1 MKYALGNM
9 LNGYGVRGLDTD
21 AKAYIDAVI
30 AAGATVTATQRNAI
44 NAFVKG
50 GKTDGWWSS
59 MKRIYL
65 PIWGIAAPNAIEM
78 ATRTSGT
85 FVGTVTHSSGFVKGD
100 GSTGYFDFG
109 TRMQTDGLT
118 SASGLLFCLVRVA
131 DTMSA
136 AASMIGVNAIA
147 NSQLIRQSSATA
159 IQSRYTGSSLSLT
172 GGNARTGI
180 LSIASTANTSRS
192 FRRRVTS
199 GATSLATSA
208 GEAAFT
214 LANLNCYAMARNS
227 SGISEPTNAELGSYG
242 YMLGLSDA
250 NTDIFT
256 LALKNLWE
264 TCTGLTL
271 P

>member
-9 LNGYGVRGLDTD
+9 LNGIGVTGLDPD
-21 AKAYIDAVI
+21 AKSYIDAVV
-30 AAGATVTATQRNAI
+30 AAGATVTPTQRDAI
-44 NAFVKG
+44 NTFYKT
-50 GKTDGWWSS
+50 GKSNGWYSS
-59 MKRIYL
+59 LKRIYL
-65 PIWGIAAPNAIEM
+65 PIWGVAAPNAIEM

-85 FVGTVTHSSGFVKGD
+85 FVGTVAHSSGFVKGD

-109 TRMQTDGLT
+109 TVMSTDGLT
-118 SASGLLFCLVRVA
+118 SASGLLFCLVKVA
-131 DTMSA
+131 DNISS
-136 AASMIGVNAIA
+136 AASMLGQGIGSN
-147 NSQLIRQSSATA
+147 NQGIRQSISSN
-159 IQSRYTGSSLSLT
+159 IQARYSGTSLSLN

-180 LSIASTANTSRS
+180 ISISSSANTSRS
-192 FRRRVTS
+192 FRRRLTS
-199 GATSLATSA
+199 GVTSLATSA

-214 LANLNCYAMARNS
+214 LLSVNCFAMARNQ
-227 SGISEPTNAELGSYG
+227 SGLSEPTNAELGSYG